1 MSQLLNIISETFE
14 LSLKEIKNIKKE
26 ISHLR
31 ESIQYTKNVIEE
43 KVKNVESGK
52 ESME

>member
-1 MSQLLNIISETFE
+1 MSQLLNIISETLE
-14 LSLKEIKNIKKE
+14 LSLKEVRNLKKE

-31 ESIQYTKNVIEE
+31 ESTQCTKNVLEE

-52 ESME
+52 

>member
-1 MSQLLNIISETFE
+1 MSQLLNIISENLE
-14 LSLKEIKNIKKE
+14 LSLKEVRKLKKE

-31 ESIQYTKNVIEE
+31 ESIQKKKNVLEE

-52 ESME
+52 